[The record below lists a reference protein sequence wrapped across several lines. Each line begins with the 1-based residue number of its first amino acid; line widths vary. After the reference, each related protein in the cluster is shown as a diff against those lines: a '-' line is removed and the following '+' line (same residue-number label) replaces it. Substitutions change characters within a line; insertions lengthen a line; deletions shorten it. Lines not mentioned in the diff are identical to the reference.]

1 MIQNRSQISRRHFN
15 FQLTKCSRAIQYE
28 SFCLERVA
36 VCASLDQF
44 ASWRYETLSETRDRP
59 FPTVLSR
66 LPELSF
72 PRFLLFI
79 HLADLNQ
86 LGPVSLERVD
96 EKVCGRKVAV
106 KNSVAAFSLNSRSF
120 QAATIPFVIC
130 CFHYPISY
138 GFLVEDNRMVQ
149 RAEIDRAR
157 RLFFHG
163 NYRANVVGSLVDSNE
178 SERHGDTRSCRC
190 KLKSTGGRIERKMS
204 TRFPTIGI
212 NRHANYPEIPIYP
225 ARLHASKQKT
235 SRGYV
240 GHTRL
245 KELDV
250 HTSRYAD
257 VGVEKQAAKC
267 PTHGNREKCWPV
279 SLLFPKFTLDND
291 QSPSEILICSFATR
305 FTRSLFFFISSEQSR
320 FLSTVERTANMVKHF
335 HASNSWSFNRSNFVS
350 RCFTWKVGE

>member
-1 MIQNRSQISRRHFN
+1 M
-15 FQLTKCSRAIQYE
+15 
-28 SFCLERVA
+28 
-36 VCASLDQF
+36 
-44 ASWRYETLSETRDRP
+44 
-59 FPTVLSR
+59 
-66 LPELSF
+66 
-72 PRFLLFI
+72 
-79 HLADLNQ
+79 
-86 LGPVSLERVD
+86 
-96 EKVCGRKVAV
+96 AV

-120 QAATIPFVIC
+120 QAAAIPFVIC

-138 GFLVEDNRMVQ
+138 GFLVEDNRVVQ

-178 SERHGDTRSCRC
+178 SECHGDTRSCRC

-204 TRFPTIGI
+204 TRFATIGI

-225 ARLHASKQKT
+225 PRLHAGKQKT

-267 PTHGNREKCWPV
+267 PTHGNREKSWPV

-291 QSPSEILICSFATR
+291 QSLSEILISSFATR
-305 FTRSLFFFISSEQSR
+305 FTRSLFFLFP
-320 FLSTVERTANMVKHF
+320 AN
-335 HASNSWSFNRSNFVS
+335 NREH
-350 RCFTWKVGE
+350 G

>member
-1 MIQNRSQISRRHFN
+1 M
-15 FQLTKCSRAIQYE
+15 
-28 SFCLERVA
+28 
-36 VCASLDQF
+36 
-44 ASWRYETLSETRDRP
+44 
-59 FPTVLSR
+59 
-66 LPELSF
+66 
-72 PRFLLFI
+72 
-79 HLADLNQ
+79 
-86 LGPVSLERVD
+86 SLESVD
-96 EKVCGRKVAV
+96 EKACGRKVAV

-120 QAATIPFVIC
+120 QAAAIPFVIC

-178 SERHGDTRSCRC
+178 SECHGDTRSCRC

-204 TRFPTIGI
+204 TRFATIGI

-225 ARLHASKQKT
+225 PRLHASKQKT

-267 PTHGNREKCWPV
+267 PTHENREKSWPV
-279 SLLFPKFTLDND
+279 SLLFPKFILDND
-291 QSPSEILICSFATR
+291 QSPSEILISSFATR
-305 FTRSLFFFISSEQSR
+305 FTRSLFSLFRDFFLPCSVPR
-320 FLSTVERTANMVKHF
+320 TWLNTFTRRTAGLLIEATLFLVVLLGKL
-335 HASNSWSFNRSNFVS
+335 ANSPQAR
-350 RCFTWKVGE
+350 